1 MIVDELLALL
11 LSICQLF
18 QRVIFALL
26 RKISAKTTQRRV
38 VYVAYARKSDLNST
52 RVSSLGRA
60 RKYVIFLCEKSIKS
74 SAIYT
79 KHDTIEGSV
88 CFLKGADHVSE
99 RQVVQRWMITVGGV
113 EQARIGAGQSVE
125 IGRKPIRPLRED
137 GFKRID
143 IVDNKRSMSKRHAL
157 LIVDPKGVATIRD
170 LHSTNGTY
178 LVGSNGDL
186 LRLDPDVDF
195 QLPDSLMRMQFGDVP
210 VDFVRVEDE
219 VQEEEHSNVRDLF
232 SYATDDEKHEEPAAS
247 GLSVDQI
254 LDLRAGE
261 PTGIFHAQS
270 VSEPGLSW
278 QKGKSIKDALEGS
291 ASVDNASVDDASVDS
306 DPINAAPINHDVTV
320 PVVLEQQ
327 EAPVEPRNLFADARA
342 ESENAQAES
351 ENAQVAQS
359 QAEPLNA
366 EPLQAEQSQAES
378 AQAESYEVES
388 DKVES
393 AEIDASE
400 TEPAEV
406 EPSKTASNPLEGN
419 RYYLTHEDSNKAYE
433 NYTNI
438 GPLDSRFT
446 ATSIDISDIS
456 GIDSDASYTPAFE
469 PGSVFEK
476 VSKGEFDAQQNIV
489 EAGGFTSKEAEE
501 STDFSKQ
508 FEMAQ
513 HSELLPYLAS
523 NPGLYDDL
531 YAWLAAQGNADVDA
545 ALARNS
551 GYSAYRKAIEQ

>member
-1 MIVDELLALL
+1 MLLVRCD
-11 LSICQLF
+11 INC
-18 QRVIFALL
+18 
-26 RKISAKTTQRRV
+26 SA
-38 VYVAYARKSDLNST
+38 
-52 RVSSLGRA
+52 VSSLCRL
-60 RKYVIFLCEKSIKS
+60 RKYVIFLCEKSIKT

-113 EQARIGAGQSVE
+113 EQARVGAGQSVE

-195 QLPDSLMRMQFGDVP
+195 KLPDSLMRMQFGDVP

-219 VQEEEHSNVRDLF
+219 VQEEETSNVRDLF

-291 ASVDNASVDDASVDS
+291 ASVDDASVDDASVDDASVDSEQIDSASVYS

-359 QAEPLNA
+359 QAEPLQA
-366 EPLQAEQSQAES
+366 EPLNVEPLHAEQSQAES

-393 AEIDASE
+393 SEIESTE

>member
-1 MIVDELLALL
+1 MLLVRCGINCLA
-11 LSICQLF
+11 
-18 QRVIFALL
+18 
-26 RKISAKTTQRRV
+26 
-38 VYVAYARKSDLNST
+38 
-52 RVSSLGRA
+52 VSSLGIS
-60 RKYVIFLCEKSIKS
+60 RKYVIFLCEKSIKT

-113 EQARIGAGQSVE
+113 EQARVGAGQSVE

-219 VQEEEHSNVRDLF
+219 VQEEETSNVRDLF

-306 DPINAAPINHDVTV
+306 EQIDSASVDSDPINAAPINHDVTV

-359 QAEPLNA
+359 QAEPLQAEPLNV

-393 AEIDASE
+393 AEVESSEIESTE

>member
-1 MIVDELLALL
+1 M
-11 LSICQLF
+11 
-18 QRVIFALL
+18 
-26 RKISAKTTQRRV
+26 
-38 VYVAYARKSDLNST
+38 
-52 RVSSLGRA
+52 SSLGRL
-60 RKYVIFLCEKSIKS
+60 RKYVTFLCEKSIKS

-113 EQARIGAGQSVE
+113 EQVRIGAGQSVE

-278 QKGKSIKDALEGS
+278 QKGQSIKDALEGTASADS
-291 ASVDNASVDDASVDS
+291 ASVDSEQIDSASVDS

-366 EPLQAEQSQAES
+366 EPLQAEPLNVEPLNVEPLQAEQSQAES

-393 AEIDASE
+393 AEVESSEIESTE

-406 EPSKTASNPLEGN
+406 EPSQTASNPLEGN

>member
-1 MIVDELLALL
+1 M
-11 LSICQLF
+11 
-18 QRVIFALL
+18 
-26 RKISAKTTQRRV
+26 
-38 VYVAYARKSDLNST
+38 
-52 RVSSLGRA
+52 
-60 RKYVIFLCEKSIKS
+60 
-74 SAIYT
+74 
-79 KHDTIEGSV
+79 
-88 CFLKGADHVSE
+88 SE

-113 EQARIGAGQSVE
+113 EQARVGAGQSVE

-219 VQEEEHSNVRDLF
+219 VQEEETSNVRDLF

-291 ASVDNASVDDASVDS
+291 ASVDNASVDNASVDDASVDS

-366 EPLQAEQSQAES
+366 EPLNAEPLQAEPLNVEPLQAEQSQVES

-388 DKVES
+388 AEVES
-393 AEIDASE
+393 SEIESTEIESTEIESTE

-406 EPSKTASNPLEGN
+406 EPSKTASNPLECN